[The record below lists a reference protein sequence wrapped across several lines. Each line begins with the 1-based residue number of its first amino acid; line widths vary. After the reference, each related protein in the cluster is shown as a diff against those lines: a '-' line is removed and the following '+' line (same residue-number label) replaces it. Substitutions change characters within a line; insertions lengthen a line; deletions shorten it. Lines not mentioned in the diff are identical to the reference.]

1 MRDGEHS
8 EAALLKRPV
17 GKAMTAVIGLV
28 VTAFSLLVFVLDLLV
43 TPEIAINNLILSFVV
58 CGVGLTTGFFLL
70 RSLVPRREPISLFA
84 GAVGVPLQPT
94 TQAKVRAQTVECLPD
109 GIKNARPV
117 HSNAQITPV
126 MKSHGSES
134 IATYKT
140 HDSAGALVFATVIGV
155 SLVLGG
161 RLRGGWEFLSLAV
174 PAGCAVALVLY
185 LSRNRRASNISGY
198 KIPVAGGIIGAAALA
213 GVGLVMARFPFLREF
228 LGLAI
233 LAGGAIALGMNWSRR
248 RRENSSSSFV

>member
-8 EAALLKRPV
+8 EAALMKRPV
-17 GKAMTAVIGLV
+17 GTVMTALIGLIV
-28 VTAFSLLVFVLDLLV
+28 AGFSFLIFVLDLMV
-43 TPEIAINNLILSFVV
+43 TTEIGISDLIVSFVV

-70 RSLVPRREPISLFA
+70 RSLVPRREPMSLF
-84 GAVGVPLQPT
+84 GGSDDVPVRSTMPT
-94 TQAKVRAQTVECLPD
+94 ALRTQRNECPPEV
-109 GIKNARPV
+109 ITNARPV

-126 MKSHGSES
+126 MKSHVSKS

-140 HDSAGALVFATVIGV
+140 HDSAGALGLLTAIGV

-161 RLRGGWEFLSLAV
+161 RLDGGWHFLSLAV
-174 PAGCAVALVLY
+174 PAGGAVALVLY
-185 LSRNRRASNISGY
+185 WIRSRQDASISAY
-198 KIPVAGGIIGAAALA
+198 KIPVAGGIIGSAALA
-213 GVGLVMARFPFLREF
+213 GVSLVMIRFHFLRDF

-233 LAGGAIALGMNWSRR
+233 LAGGAIALGLNWSRR